1 MCATIALFL
10 FAHTF
15 SNFINTIL
23 ILLYLEFYATPKPTY
38 SAIFSQCFFHY
49 HALLTC
55 CLHSIKHNN
64 KFGGSIMSDLTASN
78 CGCSND
84 NNCCSSIIW
93 IIILLAL
100 CGNGNKGNNCGCGC
114 GTGFFG
120 GNDSGCGCEIL
131 IILLLLSCCGGNS
144 CC

>member
-1 MCATIALFL
+1 MSVVHLSSFCTYLYQFYKILFL
-10 FAHTF
+10 FYYIL
-15 SNFINTIL
+15 NFMQPPNPHIVQFFIDD
-23 ILLYLEFYATPKPTY
+23 
-38 SAIFSQCFFHY
+38 FFHY
-49 HALLTC
+49 YELLTC
-55 CLHSIKHNN
+55 RLHSIKHNN

-100 CGNGNKGNNCGCGC
+100 CGNKGNNCGCGC
-114 GTGFFG
+114 GSGFLG
-120 GNDSGCGCEIL
+120 GNDNGCGCEIL
-131 IILLLLSCCGGNS
+131 IILLLLSCCGGNF